1 MYKDE
6 SSKKGIHLFIIS
18 LVALLVI
25 TTAINMIAF

>member
-25 TTAINMIAF
+25 TTVINMIAF